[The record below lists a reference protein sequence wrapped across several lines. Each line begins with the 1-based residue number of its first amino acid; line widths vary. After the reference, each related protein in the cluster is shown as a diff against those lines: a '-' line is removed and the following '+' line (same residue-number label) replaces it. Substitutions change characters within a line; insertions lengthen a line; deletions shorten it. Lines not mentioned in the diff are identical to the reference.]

1 MVCGG
6 GVVMPRCVCG
16 GSYVVC
22 SCRECQEWA
31 VTDREICCG
40 VCRNYPAL
48 FADFHRAVLEGL
60 GVV

>member
-1 MVCGG
+1 
-6 GVVMPRCVCG
+6 MPRCVCG

-60 GVV
+60 GIV